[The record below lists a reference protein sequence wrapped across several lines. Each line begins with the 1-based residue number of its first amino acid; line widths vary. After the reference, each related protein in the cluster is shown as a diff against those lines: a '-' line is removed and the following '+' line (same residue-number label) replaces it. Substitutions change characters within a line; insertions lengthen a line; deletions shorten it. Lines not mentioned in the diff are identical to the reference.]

1 MLTYHPL
8 GSEEM
13 MMILNTQC
21 SGPIPR
27 NSNSSLERSLE
38 IYIIFKKKKIRW
50 FIGTGIHWGSL
61 TIKGAEQ

>member
-1 MLTYHPL
+1 
-8 GSEEM
+8 M